1 MRYFK
6 AFETIEKPLIIWNL
20 WADTFEKLV
29 EMGEDDNP
37 LILPEEDVPATQFGV
52 CPLKIVAGEL
62 VERTVPEMEAFEEE
76 FLLSELL
83 VQQAQLITSINEGT
97 FTYDSKVFPMDE
109 RSRIFYQAFDRARGI
124 GDVKCMTSDGKLYTL
139 INANID
145 AFLDEYFLQLRAL
158 SQPLVKY
165 YVKH

>member
-52 CPLKIVAGEL
+52 CP
-62 VERTVPEMEAFEEE
+62 F
-76 FLLSELL
+76 
-83 VQQAQLITSINEGT
+83 
-97 FTYDSKVFPMDE
+97 
-109 RSRIFYQAFDRARGI
+109 
-124 GDVKCMTSDGKLYTL
+124 KL
-139 INANID
+139 
-145 AFLDEYFLQLRAL
+145 LRANW
-158 SQPLVKY
+158 
-165 YVKH
+165 

>member
-1 MRYFK
+1 MKFYK
-6 AFETIEKPLIIWNL
+6 AIEIVEKPLIVWAK
-20 WADTFEKLV
+20 WADNIEQLI
-29 EMGEDDNP
+29 EMGEDENP
-37 LILPEEDVPATQFGV
+37 LILPEELVPDFVFGV

-124 GDVKCMTSDGKLYTL
+124 GDVKCMTTDGALYTL
-139 INANID
+139 SNANID

-165 YVKH
+165 YVKY

>member
-1 MRYFK
+1 MKYYK
-6 AFETIEKPLIIWNL
+6 AFETAEKPLIIWNL

-62 VERTVPEMEAFEEE
+62 VERTVPEMEAFEDEWIISE
-76 FLLSELL
+76 KLVARSLL
-83 VQQAQLITSINEGT
+83 INEINSGT

-124 GDVKCMTSDGKLYTL
+124 GDVKCMTTDGGLYNLT
-139 INANID
+139 NANID
-145 AFLDEYFLQLRAL
+145 AFLDAYFLQLRAL
-158 SQPLVKY
+158 SQPLVKE
-165 YVKH
+165 YVKY